1 MRAPTSNP
9 QIVLNTSK
17 GIVAAQDQYK
27 PCSKLVQEIDIQD
40 CTRLRRNDNVTNV
53 IHWDLL
59 GKCGFADRK
68 NVKIKVLQVLRR
80 CAGEESRLH

>member
-1 MRAPTSNP
+1 M
-9 QIVLNTSK
+9 
-17 GIVAAQDQYK
+17 
-27 PCSKLVQEIDIQD
+27 
-40 CTRLRRNDNVTNV
+40 TNV